1 MRAVA
6 ESMKALAAMVAGENT
21 GVRRYTMNNLKPCPF
36 CGGLAHIKRDIH
48 TIAMGDGHDV

>member
-1 MRAVA
+1 M
-6 ESMKALAAMVAGENT
+6 EE
-21 GVRRYTMNNLKPCPF
+21 LKLCPF